1 MDLSIPLSFGE
12 DEDSDAPQND
22 AGARYSE
29 DEDEWDRLQAD
40 SKNRDNILD
49 AKSKESHVVHAPYFP
64 EVTANTN
71 ASDFPSFLDCSVIEG
86 AHFRTPKYLL
96 SFIRALSLSSWR
108 NVVFKRF
115 CAFFFFFVSSS
126 YTFSTALNGRHQG
139 SPSEGQI
146 GL

>member
-71 ASDFPSFLDCSVIEG
+71 ALHIRFPVLSRL
-86 AHFRTPKYLL
+86 FRDRR
-96 SFIRALSLSSWR
+96 SSLPH
-108 NVVFKRF
+108 
-115 CAFFFFFVSSS
+115 
-126 YTFSTALNGRHQG
+126 T
-139 SPSEGQI
+139 
-146 GL
+146 